1 MTTRSANV
9 TQWPPELLAVYRSEY
24 DGFVRLAYLLLGST
38 HLAEEV
44 VQEAFLGAQSAWE
57 RVRTSPG
64 GYVRSAVVNGAKG
77 ALRRQ
82 GVEERHRP
90 DPPPPGAPEE
100 LVDLRDSL
108 LRLPLAQRSAIALRY
123 WADLP
128 DDETAEIL
136 GCRPATVRS
145 HIARGVAQ
153 MRREMNP

>member
-1 MTTRSANV
+1 MEQEGTTT
-9 TQWPPELLAVYRSEY
+9 TQWPQDFLAVYRSEY

-44 VQEAFLGAQSAWE
+44 VQDAFLQARSRWDQ
-57 RVRTSPG
+57 VRSSPG
-64 GYVRSAVVNGAKG
+64 GYVRAAVVNGAKG

-90 DPPPPGAPEE
+90 DPPPPGVPEE

-108 LRLPLAQRSAIALRY
+108 LRLPLAQRGAIALRY

-128 DDETAEIL
+128 DEETAEIL

-153 MRREMNP
+153 MRRELST